1 MVGPATLPELAA
13 AIDPQGPHVLLSAHA
28 PTAGSTWTEW
38 LLPLTADV
46 AVEPRRL
53 RVANLS
59 YDVLFNT
66 QDFLQAVDQLDLQAV
81 DQLDLQAVDQLDQFG
96 VHVLQFTRLPRAD
109 VSFED
114 PRPAVRATRYR
125 AFGLRIGI
133 DLPHRNEVANVVTL
147 DDPSLD
153 DALIRLGIA

>member
-66 QDFLQAVDQLDLQAV
+66 QDFCKRSTNWTCKRSTNWTCKRSTNWTSLASMSFSSPGFRGLTSASK
-81 DQLDLQAVDQLDQFG
+81 
-96 VHVLQFTRLPRAD
+96 TRDPPFALPATARSDFA
-109 VSFED
+109 SESIY
-114 PRPAVRATRYR
+114 PIATRW
-125 AFGLRIGI
+125 
-133 DLPHRNEVANVVTL
+133 PTL
-147 DDPSLD
+147 S
-153 DALIRLGIA
+153 RWTTHHSTTR